1 MNSQVRLFV
10 FTNVYARMAPEV
22 INAMEDGT
30 YTCAVDIWSL
40 GITCIE
46 LGLPRSSVGYYN

>member
-1 MNSQVRLFV
+1 MNHHLKY
-10 FTNVYARMAPEV
+10 TRMAPEV

-46 LGLPRSSVGYYN
+46 LGGHIYVGQFQFYII